1 MNRVLYF
8 FVKLLAM
15 LCILAAMGYLLL
27 YNIGL
32 LPLIRFLYVLFFWVW
47 GPGAL
52 FIYLGSREKTKIGFW
67 TLSFAL
73 GIIFVS
79 FMFAVSM
86 FFSFSLSKTY
96 LGPMATFLF
105 GFFYFRKPNSL
116 KSCVADL
123 RCAFPIWCIGFLLA
137 CFVVVMFSLRNPS
150 PAIVNG
156 ATAYGADF
164 LWTVGNIEAF
174 LRSFPPADSRISGVT
189 FSYHYLSMVYR
200 AALCQLSSVGSF
212 EMSTFFYP
220 VSNMFFLVFSLRFLA
235 LSFVR
240 RKPSFSSFFFTT
252 VTMMTTCA
260 SLRRNLRMPFGA
272 YFNVFPLHTYT
283 PTHGFELSLPFFLIV
298 LGVICRLSVF
308 RRAFHYSVY
317 VLLFLLSFA
326 ATAAKG
332 PAGLLLSISALSVLC
347 VSVYR
352 HMRSVS
358 LSDSGVNTS
367 RSFLA
372 FFACSAG
379 FALAYISLLSATGA
393 AGTLEWAPGWLA
405 WRSFP
410 FGYPYSALFA
420 LLIPVHLA
428 AFLPFGFLGTIAWI
442 WSQKTTIFSTPSFA
456 AVLTCVLFGAGGASF
471 LRHSGMSNLYFLM
484 FAIPCFN
491 LLGVAWLL
499 GRFKKLRFWQRFI
512 CSALLGLA
520 FFSFFCTV
528 DLYGRQGLQTR
539 THISL
544 GSPIF
549 KSTPKYGLSRDEFLA
564 LQWISEN
571 TPSNALIAGDR
582 FWTSNERKKPV
593 RSARYFYYSVFS
605 KRQLYLE
612 GWAYSKFAWQSDGIH
627 PEIQRR
633 LDILAIIFN
642 DEKKSRELMMHECID
657 FIVVN
662 KADHPDFRP
671 SALKA
676 VYENEGAV
684 VFGVRF

>member
-428 AFLPFGFLGTIAWI
+428 AFALW
-442 WSQKTTIFSTPSFA
+442 FSWYHRLDMVTKNNDFFYS
-456 AVLTCVLFGAGGASF
+456 
-471 LRHSGMSNLYFLM
+471 
-484 FAIPCFN
+484 
-491 LLGVAWLL
+491 
-499 GRFKKLRFWQRFI
+499 FI
-512 CSALLGLA
+512 C
-520 FFSFFCTV
+520 
-528 DLYGRQGLQTR
+528 R
-539 THISL
+539 
-544 GSPIF
+544 
-549 KSTPKYGLSRDEFLA
+549 
-564 LQWISEN
+564 
-571 TPSNALIAGDR
+571 
-582 FWTSNERKKPV
+582 
-593 RSARYFYYSVFS
+593 
-605 KRQLYLE
+605 
-612 GWAYSKFAWQSDGIH
+612 
-627 PEIQRR
+627 
-633 LDILAIIFN
+633 
-642 DEKKSRELMMHECID
+642 CID
-657 FIVVN
+657 LRSVWGRRSILFT
-662 KADHPDFRP
+662 AFRN
-671 SALKA
+671 
-676 VYENEGAV
+676 V
-684 VFGVRF
+684 